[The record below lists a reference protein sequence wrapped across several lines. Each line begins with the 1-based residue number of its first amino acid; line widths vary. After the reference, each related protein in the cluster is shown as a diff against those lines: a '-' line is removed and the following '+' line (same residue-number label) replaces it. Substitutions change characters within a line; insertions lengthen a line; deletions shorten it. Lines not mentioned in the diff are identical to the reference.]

1 MELVIDKLH
10 CPQLEQLNL
19 DMGMV
24 EKVIQEIIQQLGLD
38 SLKRIVVTGNEIND
52 YKASIVQYAGHL
64 SKHVNVTDNEA
75 GQGFAVVIHALNNQ
89 NELEQIVFF
98 REGLFCAFLISL
110 FYSANLGEETL
121 NGCPDTSIGM
131 QYFMH
136 EIGHALD
143 YQKMYTN
150 YDYLPPDKIFNLA
163 QEYDAFIY
171 HEGLTIWS
179 EYYAERIASAFSR
192 NDEKDISALADFIHE
207 ATYPKKLNEQ
217 VAHSFRVAYN
227 FAHYSAKCH
236 LENLNNEF
244 LQKQLENAGLE
255 AYSPILVSFY
265 DLLADL
271 MDCYENW
278 DFPSDSKK
286 LAAMFNR
293 LIRFERKINSV

>member
-89 NELEQIVFF
+89 NELEH
-98 REGLFCAFLISL
+98 ISL

-227 FAHYSAKCH
+227 FAHYAAKCH

>member
-1 MELVIDKLH
+1 M
-10 CPQLEQLNL
+10 
-19 DMGMV
+19 
-24 EKVIQEIIQQLGLD
+24 
-38 SLKRIVVTGNEIND
+38 
-52 YKASIVQYAGHL
+52 
-64 SKHVNVTDNEA
+64 
-75 GQGFAVVIHALNNQ
+75 
-89 NELEQIVFF
+89 
-98 REGLFCAFLISL
+98 
-110 FYSANLGEETL
+110 
-121 NGCPDTSIGM
+121 
-131 QYFMH
+131 
-136 EIGHALD
+136 
-143 YQKMYTN
+143 
-150 YDYLPPDKIFNLA
+150 
-163 QEYDAFIY
+163 
-171 HEGLTIWS
+171 
-179 EYYAERIASAFSR
+179 
-192 NDEKDISALADFIHE
+192 ADFIHE

-227 FAHYSAKCH
+227 FAHYAAKCH

>member
-52 YKASIVQYAGHL
+52 YKASIVQYVGHL

-227 FAHYSAKCH
+227 FAHYAAKCH

>member
-171 HEGLTIWS
+171 HEG
-179 EYYAERIASAFSR
+179 
-192 NDEKDISALADFIHE
+192 
-207 ATYPKKLNEQ
+207 
-217 VAHSFRVAYN
+217 
-227 FAHYSAKCH
+227 
-236 LENLNNEF
+236 
-244 LQKQLENAGLE
+244 
-255 AYSPILVSFY
+255 
-265 DLLADL
+265 
-271 MDCYENW
+271 
-278 DFPSDSKK
+278 
-286 LAAMFNR
+286 
-293 LIRFERKINSV
+293 